1 MLQVSR
7 TVLLLL
13 AFLQL
18 AACNNKLAALTP
30 EELRDRIYECERT
43 AEPGPG
49 LAIACDNYRREC
61 ERRRNA
67 GQYVC

>member
-1 MLQVSR
+1 MP
-7 TVLLLL
+7 TVTRLILSLIVL
-13 AFLQL
+13 IEIAG
-18 AACNNKLAALTP
+18 CSSKLAELSAD
-30 EELRDRIYECERT
+30 ELRDRIYECEKT